1 MSVITS
7 SRLALAAGLVASLA
21 FAAPVRAQQPPS
33 AGAILLA
40 KDVVTLKGAMVMFDP
55 LIPGVVE
62 TAKNVFLQQNP
73 MLQKDLNE
81 VAALLRNDLDPRRG
95 ELLNEVARVYAA
107 RFTEQ
112 ELKEIAAFYKT
123 PLGRKMV
130 TEEPKA
136 LQDSL
141 KAAQIWADALS
152 REVFDRFRD
161 EMKKKGHNL

>member
-1 MSVITS
+1 MTVITS
-7 SRLALAAGLVASLA
+7 SRLALVAGLVVSFA

-40 KDVVTLKGAMVMFDP
+40 KDVVTQKGAMVMFDP

-81 VAALLRNDLDPRRG
+81 VAALLRNNLDSRRS

-112 ELKEIAAFYKT
+112 ELKDISAFYKT

-141 KAAQIWADALS
+141 LAAQTWADALS
-152 REVFDRFRD
+152 REVYDRFRD
-161 EMKKKGHNL
+161 EMRKKRHNL